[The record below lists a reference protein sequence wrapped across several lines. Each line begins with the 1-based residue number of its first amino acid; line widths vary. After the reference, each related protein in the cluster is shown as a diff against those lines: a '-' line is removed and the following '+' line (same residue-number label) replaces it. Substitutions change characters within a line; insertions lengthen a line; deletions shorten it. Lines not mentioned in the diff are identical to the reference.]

1 MLTMPRVVQTPTS
14 AYSPTPISHDLV
26 FVHVMEGGCAGSVAW
41 LCSGKV
47 QASVHLCMN
56 EDGSLVYQ
64 LVPLGQKAWGEC
76 SFNGRG
82 VSLELPGITSEGL
95 PDARWRAAAL
105 IVAWLCRAYAIP
117 PVWAQG
123 GQGRGVCQHHDLGA
137 AGGGHVDCSPVG
149 SPVWITF
156 IGYVKEAF
164 DAFGD
169 GPLPPFALHGA
180 PGPHEVSAAP
190 FVPVEPSHGGAA
202 RNQPGDI
209 INHPTNSGYAA
220 HSIAALQAD
229 LNDLGAQPPLAVDG
243 GFGPVTERAL
253 RAFQATTPGLVQ
265 DGMIGPATWAAIS
278 AALAKV
284 SHLGWRT

>member
-14 AYSPTPISHDLV
+14 AYSPTPILHDLV
-26 FVHVMEGGCAGSVAW
+26 FVHVMEGGSSGSVAW
-41 LCSGKV
+41 LCSSKL
-47 QASVHLCMN
+47 ASVHLCMN

-82 VSLELPGITSEGL
+82 VSLELPGFTAQGL

-149 SPVWITF
+149 SPVWLTF

-180 PGPHEVSAAP
+180 PGPHEVSAPP

-202 RNQPGDI
+202 RNEPGDV
-209 INHPTNSGYAA
+209 INHPTASGYAA
-220 HSIAALQAD
+220 HSITALQAD
-229 LNDLGAQPPLAVDG
+229 ANTLGANPALVVDG
-243 GFGPVTERAL
+243 GFGPKTEAWL
-253 RAFQATTPGLVQ
+253 RGFQATRGLVV
-265 DGMIGPATWAAIS
+265 DGLIGPASWAALDE
-278 AALAKV
+278 AMAKADA
-284 SHLGWRT
+284 